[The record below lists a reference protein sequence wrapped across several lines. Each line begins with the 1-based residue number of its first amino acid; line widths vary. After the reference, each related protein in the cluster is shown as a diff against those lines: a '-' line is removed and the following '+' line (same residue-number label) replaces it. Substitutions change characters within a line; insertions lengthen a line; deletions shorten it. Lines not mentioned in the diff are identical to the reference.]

1 MGPGSATPL
10 VTLEDFRSQE
20 SWNNT
25 FEYILQVA
33 SHLLI
38 QAVPPRIR
46 QRRIP
51 QRLLDDFVIT
61 DTTGNRQPCSDMD
74 IKEQYKTSFYFPV
87 LDCFISQL
95 KHRFSSFNLDI
106 MNAIQACSPQS
117 TKFLD
122 STTLRPLVTLYNFD
136 SAAIANEALLAK
148 NTLSNC
154 SMELHNIKDVIK
166 QLMPLK
172 PAWYSKY
179 SQPLNYR
186 FNNCS

>member
-1 MGPGSATPL
+1 M
-10 VTLEDFRSQE
+10 F
-20 SWNNT
+20 
-25 FEYILQVA
+25 
-33 SHLLI
+33 
-38 QAVPPRIR
+38 
-46 QRRIP
+46 
-51 QRLLDDFVIT
+51 
-61 DTTGNRQPCSDMD
+61 D

-95 KHRFSSFNLDI
+95 KHRISSFNLDI

-122 STTLRPLVTLYNFD
+122 STTLTPLVTLYNFD

-172 PAWYSKY
+172 PGIPNIVNLLIIASTIAVSSATCERSFSALKRIKTYLRSTMGQQRLTNLALLSIEKDLTQEL
-179 SQPLNYR
+179 SLESFVDEFSDSDQNHRIMLN
-186 FNNCS
+186 